1 VSGSKNERP
10 KKQAPGQ
17 MTTGENFPAA
27 AAEIAAPET
36 ATSAAGEL
44 RSKRAR
50 AWFIFVIKLAAGSM
64 LVAFLLWHYDLR
76 SAFQLIQRERPTLF
90 LATVALYVAGQ
101 VMSAFRWQLLAQLN
115 GLWGRFSEYLAY
127 YFIGMFTNL
136 FVPGLVGGDA
146 LRALY
151 LGRRQQR
158 IGQAFAS
165 VMADRGIGLL
175 TLFWV
180 AAIAALCT
188 TRVRLP
194 ASVLRVTLAAG
205 AISLLAFLAAPLLAK
220 GLSRINRLNRL
231 LAPMIPYLCRPIA
244 LTPAITLSALLQL
257 SLAACQYLLA
267 VGLGLNIALATLVLI
282 VPITNV
288 IASLPITIN
297 GLGMREASYL
307 VLLGMAGVSKEQAI
321 ALSLLYFAATLA
333 GGFTGVVAFVMT
345 PMPRAQII
353 EPVKSP
359 SLGMRDGT

>member
-1 VSGSKNERP
+1 
-10 KKQAPGQ
+10 
-17 MTTGENFPAA
+17 MTTGGNFPATTT
-27 AAEIAAPET
+27 EIAAPEA
-36 ATSAAGEL
+36 ATLAAAEL
-44 RSKRAR
+44 RSKPAR
-50 AWFIFVIKLAAGSM
+50 TWFVFAIKLAAGIA

-76 SAFQLIQRERPTLF
+76 SALQLIQHERPILF

-115 GLWGRFSEYLAY
+115 GLSGRYLEYLAY

-151 LGRRQQR
+151 LGRRQHQ

-175 TLFWV
+175 TVFWV
-180 AAIAALCT
+180 AAAAALCT

-194 ASVLRVTLAAG
+194 ASVLRVTFG
-205 AISLLAFLAAPLLAK
+205 VSAISLLAFLAAPRLAK
-220 GLSRINRLNRL
+220 WLSGTNRLNRL

-244 LTPAITLSALLQL
+244 LVPAIALSALLQL
-257 SLAACQYLLA
+257 SLALCQYLLA
-267 VGLGLNIALATLVLI
+267 IGLGLDIALTTFVLI

-297 GLGMREASYL
+297 GLGMREAGYL
-307 VLLGMAGVSKEQAI
+307 VLLSMAGVSKERAV
-321 ALSLLYFAATLA
+321 ALSLLYFVATLA
-333 GGFTGVVAFVMT
+333 GGFTGVFAFVMT
-345 PMPRAQII
+345 PTPGAQVI
-353 EPVKSP
+353 EPLKSP
-359 SLGMRDGT
+359 CLRIRDGT